1 MAELFLAKDTFTGEL
16 VVIKRILPYLSQ
28 EVEFVQMFLDEAKIA
43 AQLHHPNVIQV
54 HELGQLDEQIFIS
67 MEFVEG
73 VDLRKILQE
82 EVKKS
87 GAVPPAFAAWIVAE
101 ICSGLH
107 YAHNKVGRDGKPM
120 GIIHRDVSPQ

>member
-1 MAELFLAKDTFTGEL
+1 YLLLKRLAVGGMAELFLAKDTFTGEL

-28 EVEFVQMFLDEAKIA
+28 EDEFVQMFLDEAKIA

-73 VDLRKILQE
+73 VDLRRILQE
-82 EVKKS
+82 EMKQEN
-87 GAVPPAFAAWIVAE
+87 AVPASYAA
-101 ICSGLH
+101 
-107 YAHNKVGRDGKPM
+107 
-120 GIIHRDVSPQ
+120 